1 MDNWLPP
8 HRRLL
13 LAVIWA
19 FLLSGIRQTDW
30 LIAGLSGAFLL
41 FIICRRRQL
50 GRSLLTVL
58 KLNIFILFVWLTL
71 PWKIESQGIVQ
82 SPAGVFLALQ
92 ITLKMNAILL
102 FVSAML
108 TNMTDIDL
116 ACAVKRYPLPDKLIK
131 LFILT
136 IRYIAIFSETKQQ
149 LETAMKARG
158 FRNGMNKRTFT
169 MLSQLVALLLIKAMH
184 KAETTEMAL
193 KARGFYARPS
203 SVNTKRFVNDVP
215 KSPDSGQQSGCQPQQ
230 CTHNSGSEL

>member
-13 LAVIWA
+13 LAVLWA

-30 LIAGLSGAFLL
+30 LIADLSGAFLL
-41 FIICRRRQL
+41 FVVCRRRQL

-71 PWKIESQGIVQ
+71 PWKVESLGIVQ

-158 FRNGMNKRTFT
+158 FRKGMNKRTFT

-203 SVNTKRFVNDVP
+203 SVNTKRSVNDVP

-230 CTHNSGSEL
+230 CADNSGSEL